1 MSDILVNARRTV
13 RRRLGHI
20 HAAAGVVLL
29 LAGCGDGQEAA
40 PTAGRPVSMVT
51 VEAGKLAS
59 DVRLSGEIQAEVNVA
74 IAFRIGGKV
83 SELTVNVGDQ
93 VGAGQV
99 IARLDSTIERN
110 TLAAAKA
117 ALEAARGE
125 VETTRNAYE
134 RQERLLAQGFTTR
147 PRYDQALQAQEAAQ
161 ALFEDAEVQVELAQ
175 DRLGFTELRSDIAGV
190 VTARTVETGE
200 VVQAGQVVVDV
211 ARDDGRDA
219 VFNVPARL
227 IENHEGDGVILV
239 ALADAPDVTAYGRIR
254 EVSPQAD
261 PVTRTFQVRVGL
273 QDPPDAMQLGSTIV
287 GTMETESA
295 AIISIPASALT
306 QSGVSP
312 AVWLF
317 DPSTSVVS
325 LRNVDILR
333 FDPNTVILSQG
344 LEPGDIIVSGGI
356 QALHPGQRVV
366 RLPDAAPG

>member
-1 MSDILVNARRTV
+1 MSDMFVKGRRAVGRRSAR
-13 RRRLGHI
+13 I
-20 HAAAGVVLL
+20 QAAAGIVLL
-29 LAGCGDGQEAA
+29 LAGCGDGQEDASNK
-40 PTAGRPVSMVT
+40 GRPVSMVT

-99 IARLDSTIERN
+99 IARLNSTIERN

-227 IENHEGDGVILV
+227 IESHEGDGVILV

-254 EVSPQAD
+254 EVSPR
-261 PVTRTFQVRVGL
+261 PTR
-273 QDPPDAMQLGSTIV
+273 
-287 GTMETESA
+287 
-295 AIISIPASALT
+295 
-306 QSGVSP
+306 
-312 AVWLF
+312 
-317 DPSTSVVS
+317 
-325 LRNVDILR
+325 
-333 FDPNTVILSQG
+333 
-344 LEPGDIIVSGGI
+344 
-356 QALHPGQRVV
+356 
-366 RLPDAAPG
+366 